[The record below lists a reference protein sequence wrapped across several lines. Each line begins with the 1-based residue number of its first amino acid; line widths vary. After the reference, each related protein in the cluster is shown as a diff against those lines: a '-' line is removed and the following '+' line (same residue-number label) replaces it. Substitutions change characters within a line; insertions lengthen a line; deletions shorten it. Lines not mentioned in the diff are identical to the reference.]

1 MKSKLNIFF
10 LLAVVAMMVAS
21 QSCDYG
27 KPSHSATSGI
37 SKVICEESF
46 QNILEQEIGVFEYQY
61 PEASVL
67 PRYLSENAA
76 FDSLFSGKVDL
87 IVVSHDL
94 AKNEKDYL
102 KSSSRAYR
110 SRMIAVDAVAII
122 VNKDNDIEELSMTE
136 LKDIFT
142 GKYRIWGKV
151 TPTKTLKNDSIL
163 LVFDNNSSGI
173 FHYVSDN
180 FLNGGLFSFQVYS
193 QQSPEDVF
201 KAVEKHKNAIGFVGV
216 SWITDDM
223 KASLS
228 VEERVKELNNEN
240 MGPVA
245 IDFTDRIKVMKVRA
259 DDKLKAYKPYQYY
272 INSGDYPLIRKIYAI
287 DASPMGTVDHS
298 FFVFLT
304 SVIGQKI
311 ILQTGVMPG
320 AEPVRNVEV
329 K

>member
-1 MKSKLNIFF
+1 MKNRLNIFF
-10 LLAVVAMMVAS
+10 LLAVIGLFLVA
-21 QSCDYG
+21 CDYY
-27 KPSHSATSGI
+27 KPKHTATTGI

-46 QNILEQEIGVFEYQY
+46 QNILEQEIEVFEYQY
-61 PEASVL
+61 PEANIL
-67 PRYLSENAA
+67 PRYMSENAA
-76 FDSLFSGKVDL
+76 FDSLFNGKVDL

-94 AKNEKDYL
+94 ATNEKEYL

-122 VNKDNDIEELSMTE
+122 VNKDNDIDELSLTE

-142 GKYRIWGKV
+142 GKYRTWGKV
-151 TPTKTLKNDSIL
+151 TPTKNLKNDSIK
-163 LVFDNNSSGI
+163 LVFDNNASGV
-173 FHYVSDN
+173 FHYISDN
-180 FLNGGLFSFQVYS
+180 FLNGGLFNFQVYS

-201 KAVEKHKNAIGFVGV
+201 KAIETHKNAIGFVGV

-223 KASLS
+223 KSSLS
-228 VEERVKELNNEN
+228 VEERYKDLNNES

-245 IDFTDRIKVMKVRA
+245 IDFTNRIKVMKVRA
-259 DDKLKAYKPYQYY
+259 DNKLKGYKPYQYY
-272 INSGDYPLIRKIYAI
+272 INSGDYPLVRKIYAI

-304 SVIGQKI
+304 GVIGQKI
-311 ILQTGVMPG
+311 ILQTGIMPG